1 MSSPRKLVKKVE
13 SVLEMNVEYQ
23 NLRTVIQCNTVSTVT
38 EQSFDMKSSFYQLSN
53 RSSNEIVEAR
63 KFV

>member
-23 NLRTVIQCNTVSTVT
+23 NLRTVIQCLRYFHLT